1 MAVHPD
7 NAGPFFYVLREAV
20 RILFVDDDPILREF
34 AVVNLASEHAV
45 VDTAKDGVAALE
57 AIEANT
63 PDIVLLDLEMPTL
76 DGFGVLQALRADARW
91 RDLPVI
97 VVTGREDVDAVD
109 RAFGAGATSFV
120 VKPLNWRLLS
130 HQLRYVHRM
139 ATNERLLAE
148 SREATATQ
156 LMRLASHGAHFIAQ
170 ALARDPSLRPQ
181 AVRFAQAADAAL
193 KRDETAEPA
202 VTDGPAADEP
212 AATAADKG
220 WEAGGHHVPEAAAT
234 NDAPDPDD
242 SDIDIPGSDETVRA
256 A

>member
-7 NAGPFFYVLREAV
+7 DAGPFFYVLSESM

-34 AVVNLASEHAV
+34 AAVNLATEHASV
-45 VDTAKDGVAALE
+45 ETAADGALALA
-57 AIEANT
+57 AIEAQA
-63 PDIVLLDLEMPTL
+63 PDLVLLDLEMPTV
-76 DGFGVLQALRADARW
+76 DGFAVLKALRASPIHQG
-91 RDLPVI
+91 LPVI

-109 RAFGAGATSFV
+109 RAFAAGATSFV

-139 ATNERLLAE
+139 ATNERLLSE

-170 ALARDPSLRPQ
+170 ALTRDPSLRPQ

-193 KRDETAEPA
+193 KREETPAGQAEA
-202 VTDGPAADEP
+202 AKAAADE
-212 AATAADKG
+212 AWAKEGD
-220 WEAGGHHVPEAAAT
+220 HVPESFG
-234 NDAPDPDD
+234 PDV
-242 SDIDIPGSDETVRA
+242 DETVQA

>member
-1 MAVHPD
+1 
-7 NAGPFFYVLREAV
+7 
-20 RILFVDDDPILREF
+20 
-34 AVVNLASEHAV
+34 
-45 VDTAKDGVAALE
+45 VAALE

-76 DGFGVLQALRADARW
+76 DGFGVLKALRADARW

-139 ATNERLLAE
+139 ATNERLLSE

-170 ALARDPSLRPQ
+170 ALARDPTLRPQ

-193 KRDETAEPA
+193 KRDETA
-202 VTDGPAADEP
+202 DEQ
-212 AATAADKG
+212 AATDEAAGKG
-220 WEAGGHHVPEAAAT
+220 WEAGGHHVPEAAP
-234 NDAPDPDD
+234 APAADEVPDFDVRD
-242 SDIDIPGSDETVRA
+242 SDVPDSDLTDSDETVRA

>member
-45 VDTAKDGVAALE
+45 VDTAKDGVAALA

-76 DGFGVLQALRADARW
+76 DGFGVLKALRADLRW

-170 ALARDPSLRPQ
+170 ALARDPTLRPQ

-193 KRDETAEPA
+193 KREDATDDQA
-202 VTDGPAADEP
+202 VTAK
-212 AATAADKG
+212 AADKAWADHG
-220 WEAGGHHVPEAAAT
+220 DHVPEAVPEAVPESVPESG
-234 NDAPDPDD
+234 PDSYEPDV
-242 SDIDIPGSDETVRA
+242 DETVQA